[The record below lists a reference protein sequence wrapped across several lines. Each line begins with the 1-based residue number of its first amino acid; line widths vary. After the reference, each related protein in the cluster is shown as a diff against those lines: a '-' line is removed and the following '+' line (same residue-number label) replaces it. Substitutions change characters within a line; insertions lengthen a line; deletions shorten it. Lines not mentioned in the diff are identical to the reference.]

1 MRIVKSLHELKQ
13 CPNCLDTNIFAKCT
27 NEFGREYLKCQ
38 YCGEEIYENETTCYE
53 TITRKQELAVRLE
66 DIIHD
71 IPLYGQN
78 HSQLLA
84 YQKIC
89 EAFGEIIKYLEE

>member
-1 MRIVKSLHELKQ
+1 MRIVQLLHELKR
-13 CPNCLDTNIFAKCT
+13 CPKCLGTNNFAKGI

-38 YCGEEIYENETTCYE
+38 YCGEEIYGYE
-53 TITRKQELAVRLE
+53 TITRKQELAMRLE

-71 IPLYGQN
+71 IPLYGQD

-89 EAFGEIIKYLEE
+89 EAFGEIIKYLEG